1 MRDVRRH
8 ALSQLVAAA
17 CTGALLLTGAVA
29 AAAETQSPSPEAT
42 EQPDLTGDSW
52 DQAVIAYDPDDAI
65 IRYDR
70 YRFVEYLGDREADED
85 NVIVLETDILFEP
98 NSWELPDSASEAI
111 DELVADVPDGAVAE
125 VTGHTDSR
133 AVPESFDFDNQTLSE
148 HRADAVAEV
157 LETERPDFD
166 LTVEGLGDSEPAETE
181 NPDEP
186 GTFAANRRVEI
197 RYEDAPPS

>member
-1 MRDVRRH
+1 MGDIRRH
-8 ALSQLVAAA
+8 VLPQLVAATCA
-17 CTGALLLTGAVA
+17 GGLLLTGAIA
-29 AAAETQSPSPEAT
+29 AAADTESPSPEAT

-65 IRYDR
+65 MRYDR
-70 YRFVEYLGDREADED
+70 DRFVEYLGDREADED

-98 NSWELPDSASEAI
+98 NSWELPDSASAAI
-111 DELVADVPDGAVAE
+111 DELVADVPDGAVTE

-133 AVPESFDFDNQTLSE
+133 PVPESFDFDNQTLSE
-148 HRADAVAEV
+148 RRADAVAEV

-166 LTVEGLGDSEPAETE
+166 IRVEGLGDSEPAETE
-181 NPDEP
+181 DPEEP

-197 RYEDAPPS
+197 RYGDVPPS

>member
-1 MRDVRRH
+1 MRDVLRH
-8 ALSQLVAAA
+8 AFPQLVATA

-29 AAAETQSPSPEAT
+29 AAADTESPSPEAT

-65 IRYDR
+65 MRYDR
-70 YRFVEYLGDREADED
+70 DRFVEYLGDREADED

-98 NSWELPDSASEAI
+98 NSWELPDSASAAI
-111 DELVADVPDGAVAE
+111 DELVADVPDGAVTE

-133 AVPESFDFDNQTLSE
+133 PVPESFDFDNQTLSE
-148 HRADAVAEV
+148 RRADAVAEV

-166 LTVEGLGDSEPAETE
+166 ITVEGLGDSEPAETE
-181 NPDEP
+181 DPEEP

-197 RYEDAPPS
+197 RYGDVPPS